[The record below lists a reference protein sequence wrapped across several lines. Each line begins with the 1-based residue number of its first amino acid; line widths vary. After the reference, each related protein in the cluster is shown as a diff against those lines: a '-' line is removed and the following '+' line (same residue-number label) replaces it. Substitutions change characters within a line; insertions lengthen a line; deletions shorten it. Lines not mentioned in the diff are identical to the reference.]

1 MIKGIEWWIGIAII
15 GAMMLAG
22 TLDYRD
28 AVHAR
33 RALGA
38 QTPSVGAQTP

>member
-1 MIKGIEWWIGIAII
+1 MRKGIGWLIGAAII

-28 AVHAR
+28 AVNAR

-38 QTPSVGAQTP
+38 QVPNAGTQAP